1 MLDLGTAVGYL
12 MLDTSGV
19 KKGVNE
25 ARSYFNTIMDSATGL
40 NDRLSATSKLFS
52 TVGSAMTKYISV
64 PLAGLATGAVLAA
77 TEYGDAMKDMQTKTG
92 ASREEL
98 EKFKGVLNEVY
109 AGGYGEGY
117 RDIANAIALV
127 DQQLGELS
135 DEELVEVTEGA
146 LLLRDTFEYDLNE
159 SIRATQS
166 LVQNF
171 GITTQ
176 GALDYIAYGAQN
188 GLDYSNELL
197 DTINEY
203 SPQFKKLGFDAAD
216 MFNTFIAGAQNG
228 AFNLDKVGDA
238 LKELSI
244 RAIDM
249 SATTTQAY
257 ETLGLNANQIANQFA
272 QGGESAKNAT
282 YVIIEALKQIDDP
295 IQQNLAGVNLF
306 GTMWE
311 DLGPDVVLNLT
322 SIKDAADAAFGSLDE
337 INNVNLENPATQ
349 LELAKR
355 SFSEAATAAGIE
367 LLPAMTN
374 VLNTVTGVAEK
385 FNSLDDNTKK
395 FLITAGT
402 IAFVFGPVL
411 VILGQLA
418 NAIILIS
425 GALGVLGIS
434 ASTVMPYI
442 LAAVAAIA
450 LLVGLIAILKGSK
463 SDLESLKD
471 IENQIPSVGTRNTTG
486 VPRGSY
492 ASGLDY
498 VPRDMPVNVH
508 EGEAILTKEE
518 NKKRNSTPQKQE
530 FTINS
535 PVYLSGRE
543 IGRSSYKFIVQ
554 EGKLIGPSLVGGET
568 L

>member
-12 MLDTSGV
+12 MLDTSGL
-19 KKGVNE
+19 KSGAAK
-25 ARSYFNTIMDSATGL
+25 ARSYFNTIMDSTTGL
-40 NDRLSATSKLFS
+40 NDRLSATSGLFS

-64 PLAGLATGAVLAA
+64 PLAGLATGAVMAA
-77 TEYGDAMKDMQTKTG
+77 TEYGDAMKDIQTRTG
-92 ASREEL
+92 ASKEEL
-98 EKFKGVLNEVY
+98 EKFKGVLDEVY

-117 RDIANAIALV
+117 RDIAYAISLV

-176 GALDYIAYGAQN
+176 EAMDYIAYGAQN

-249 SATTTQAY
+249 SDTTTQAY
-257 ETLGLNANQIANQFA
+257 EILGLNANQIANQFA
-272 QGGESAKNAT
+272 QGGEAAKNAT
-282 YVIIEALKQIDDP
+282 YVIIEALKQVDDP

-322 SIKDAADAAFGSLDE
+322 SIKDAADGAFGSLDE
-337 INNVNLENPATQ
+337 INKINLENPSMQ
-349 LELAKR
+349 IEQAKR
-355 SFSEAATAAGIE
+355 SFSEAATTVGIQ
-367 LLPAMTN
+367 LLPAFTN
-374 VLNTVTGVAEK
+374 VLNTISGLVDK
-385 FNSLDDNTKK
+385 FNNLDDRTKD
-395 FLITAGT
+395 FLITQAKV
-402 IAFVFGPVL
+402 AFVIGPVL
-411 VILGQLA
+411 LILGQLA
-418 NAIILIS
+418 QAIVMIS
-425 GALGVLGIS
+425 GALGILGVS
-434 ASTVMPYI
+434 ASSVMPYI
-442 LAAVAAIA
+442 MAVVVALALI
-450 LLVGLIAILKGSK
+450 VGLVALIKGTK
-463 SDLESLKD
+463 EDFESLKD
-471 IENQIPSVGTRNTTG
+471 IGNDIPSFGSRSTMG
-486 VPRGSY
+486 VPKGSY
-492 ASGLDY
+492 AAGLDY

-518 NKKRNSTPQKQE
+518 NRKRNFSPQRQE

-554 EGKLIGPSLVGGET
+554 EGKLVGPSLVGGET
-568 L
+568 I